1 MTLLEKKMAKK
12 KVKRKA
18 KQWAQYAA
26 AGEILFGS
34 ATNKVTPIR
43 AFIEGLNLLNNLDDE

>member
-1 MTLLEKKMAKK
+1 MTLLKRKMAKK

-18 KQWAQYAA
+18 KKWAQYAA
-26 AGEILFGS
+26 AGSILFGS

-43 AFIEGLNLLNNLDDE
+43 AFFDGLDLLNDLDDD

>member
-1 MTLLEKKMAKK
+1 MAKSK

-18 KQWAQYAA
+18 KKWAQYAA
-26 AGEILFGS
+26 AGSILFGS

-43 AFIEGLNLLNNLDDE
+43 AFFDGLDLLNDDDN

>member
-43 AFIEGLNLLNNLDDE
+43 AFLSGLDLLNDLDDD

>member
-1 MTLLEKKMAKK
+1 MARKK

-26 AGEILFGS
+26 AGSILFGS

-43 AFIEGLNLLNNLDDE
+43 AFLSGLDLLNDLDDN

>member
-1 MTLLEKKMAKK
+1 MAKK
-12 KVKRKA
+12 KKIKRKA

-26 AGEILFGS
+26 AGSILFGS

-43 AFIEGLNLLNNLDDE
+43 AFFDGLDLLNDLDDD